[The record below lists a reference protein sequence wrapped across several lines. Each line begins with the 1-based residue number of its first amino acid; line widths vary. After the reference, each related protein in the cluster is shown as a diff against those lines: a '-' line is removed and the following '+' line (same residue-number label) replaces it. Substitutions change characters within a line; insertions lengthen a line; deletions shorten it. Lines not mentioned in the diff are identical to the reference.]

1 MSVQPGSGYT
11 FTASSLGTNLNIE
24 KPWSP
29 WVYVAEEETPC
40 PLEAYN
46 LREVSGAI
54 KFNVYPGMVN
64 NQIVRS
70 NDMVLLTQD
79 PPPDITAFT
88 GGVTTTLQ
96 TNYVYI
102 RCGNAE
108 GPPAVYPNTSGEGRS
123 SVRVFDSEQVDSD
136 SYSYILIAVLTAK
149 KTLIPESD
157 PPAYT
162 YQLTIQRMIGCN
174 SLWSVRLKCGENT
187 ALYWWSA
194 V

>member
-1 MSVQPGSGYT
+1 MQPGVGYRFISSSSGVT
-11 FTASSLGTNLNIE
+11 LDIGDPWPSDDTGDSL
-24 KPWSP
+24 
-29 WVYVAEEETPC
+29 C
-40 PLEAYN
+40 PLETYA
-46 LREVSGAI
+46 LREVEGAI

-64 NQIVRS
+64 NQVVRS
-70 NDMVLLTQD
+70 NDMELLTDD
-79 PPPDITAFT
+79 PPPDITAFVD
-88 GGVTTTLQ
+88 GVTTTLQ

-102 RCGNAE
+102 RCGNAA

-123 SVRVFDSEQVDSD
+123 SVRVFDTEQADSD

-149 KTLIPESD
+149 KTLVPESD

-187 ALYWWSA
+187 ALYHWSA

>member
-1 MSVQPGSGYT
+1 MSSTIQPGTGYGFTSSGYG
-11 FTASSLGTNLNIE
+11 FSLDTTNPFLDEVN
-24 KPWSP
+24 S
-29 WVYVAEEETPC
+29 YC
-40 PLEAYN
+40 PLEVYA
-46 LREVSGAI
+46 LREVEGAI

-64 NQIVRS
+64 NQVVRS
-70 NDMVLLTQD
+70 NDMELLTKD

-123 SVRVFDSEQVDSD
+123 SVRVFDTEQVDSD
-136 SYSYILIAVLTAK
+136 TYSYILIAVLTAK
-149 KTLIPESD
+149 KTLIPDSD

-162 YQLTIQRMIGCN
+162 YQLTLQRMIGCN
-174 SLWSVRLKCGENT
+174 SLWTERFKCGSGS
-187 ALYWWSA
+187 ASYWWSA